1 MRWQEKYTTM
11 ELLLTL
17 DAQQAEKER
26 DCLGARLAL
35 SQEALERTTTELN
48 TLKSETDNLTH
59 MNKEQEMKITQ
70 LEDKCA
76 WGRELEQVRNTKMNT
91 LPMQYLAPA
100 ILLLF

>member
-26 DCLGARLAL
+26 DCLVARLAL
-35 SQEALERTTTELN
+35 SQEALERTTVDLN
-48 TLKSETDNLTH
+48 ILRSQTNNLTQI
-59 MNKEQEMKITQ
+59 NREQEVKITQ

-76 WGRELEQVRNTKMNT
+76 WGRELEQVRN
-91 LPMQYLAPA
+91 P
-100 ILLLF
+100 